1 MAHVPDMRHAPA
13 IVGAAVLATVSL
25 LLLAWAYARGE
36 ANYLAPT
43 EYTAFIWASLW
54 GWVVFS
60 ERIAL
65 YTLAGAALIIAGC
78 LIAAR
83 RRSIETV
90 EAAF

>member
-1 MAHVPDMRHAPA
+1 
-13 IVGAAVLATVSL
+13 
-25 LLLAWAYARGE
+25 
-36 ANYLAPT
+36 
-43 EYTAFIWASLW
+43 
-54 GWVVFS
+54 VFS